1 MGPSGSIGVQIAGA
15 GGEVLGGEL
24 QTEGHCLRHKG
35 ILGCEAHSLNGRE
48 VLFYYLQFML
58 I

>member
-1 MGPSGSIGVQIAGA
+1 MQIAGA